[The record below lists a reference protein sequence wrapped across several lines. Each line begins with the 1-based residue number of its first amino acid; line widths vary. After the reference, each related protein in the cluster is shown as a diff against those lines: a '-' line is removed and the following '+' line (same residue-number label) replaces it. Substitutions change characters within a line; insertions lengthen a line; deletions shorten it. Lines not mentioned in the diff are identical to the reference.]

1 MTAAAVISLRGLPMM
16 AQEELTM
23 FFYIFFATF
32 LFLIPAA
39 LVGAELGSA
48 FASKGGGVYTWVKEA
63 FNKHMGFTAIF
74 LQWIQNVVWY
84 PTVLGFAAASI
95 AYMIGMPDLAQNGLF
110 VGLFSIAMYWCATL
124 VTLRGTSAISGITS
138 KGFLIGTVLPGI
150 VVIVMAVV
158 WMIGGNSVALEH
170 IPDTV
175 SQVVNIDAAH
185 HVHPRLFPHITGMSD
200 IAFLAGILLLFA
212 GVEVHAV
219 HAPELKK
226 PQTQFPRA
234 MFLAALISF
243 GLFTLGALAVAII
256 TPYDQINLQSGLFT
270 TFQIV
275 FEHYH
280 VGWLTNVMGLL
291 VAFGALAGVMS
302 WISGPS
308 RGLLWTAQE
317 GVLPCFLQKTNKN
330 GVQINILII
339 QGCIVTLLS
348 SLYIVMNDVS
358 VAFFLLSALTVGL
371 YLLMYMMMY
380 AAGIR
385 LRYTQPDLHAATAY
399 RAAMRACGWS
409 AASDSS
415 RCSSRSSSPSS
426 RPRNCPS
433 AVPPCIRGWWSSARR
448 SSSPSRSSS
457 VSSWTAG
464 PPARRTSHPA
474 DNRSGTAGTG
484 TSPEN
489 FLTLLPSRPMR
500 RGRKKFLHAAEG
512 GRTPCGPQR
521 SPRKGRFHRLGTFF
535 RNIIFFIPF
544 FFNFV

>member
-1 MTAAAVISLRGLPMM
+1 MAKRKNITTTQLALMTAAAVISLRGLPMM

-63 FNKHMGFTAIF
+63 FNKHLGFTAIF

-95 AYMIGMPDLAQNGLF
+95 AYMIGMPGLAQNGLF

-150 VVIVMAVV
+150 VVIIMAVI
-158 WMIGGNSVALEH
+158 WMAGGNSVALEH

-219 HAPELKK
+219 HAPELDK
-226 PQTQFPRA
+226 PQ
-234 MFLAALISF
+234 
-243 GLFTLGALAVAII
+243 

-275 FEHYH
+275 FDHYH
-280 VGWLTNVMGLL
+280 IGWLSNVMGLL

-330 GVQINILII
+330 GVQVNILVI

-348 SLYIVMNDVS
+348 SLYIVMDDVS

-371 YLLMYMMMY
+371 YLVMYMMMY

-385 LRYTQPDLHAATAY
+385 LRYTQPGLTRSYRVPGGNAGMWAVGGIGFLAVLFSFIVTFFPPSQLPVGSPATYTWLVAVGTLVFLSMPFIISF
-399 RAAMRACGWS
+399 AMDR
-409 AASDSS
+409 
-415 RCSSRSSSPSS
+415 
-426 RPRNCPS
+426 
-433 AVPPCIRGWWSSARR
+433 RG
-448 SSSPSRSSS
+448 
-457 VSSWTAG
+457 
-464 PPARRTSHPA
+464 
-474 DNRSGTAGTG
+474 GTNTPGTG
-484 TSPEN
+484 
-489 FLTLLPSRPMR
+489 
-500 RGRKKFLHAAEG
+500 K
-512 GRTPCGPQR
+512 
-521 SPRKGRFHRLGTFF
+521 
-535 RNIIFFIPF
+535 
-544 FFNFV
+544 